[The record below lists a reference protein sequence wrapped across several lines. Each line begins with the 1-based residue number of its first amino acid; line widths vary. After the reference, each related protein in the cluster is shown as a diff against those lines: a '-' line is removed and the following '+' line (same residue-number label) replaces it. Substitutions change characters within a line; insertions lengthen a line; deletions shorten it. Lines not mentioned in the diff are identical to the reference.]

1 MARRRDERIDHAVL
15 AAVSELVREVGYPA
29 LTMEAIA
36 QRAGTTKPAIRR
48 RWASQKHLVVEAM
61 ARDRAGVVEI
71 DTGCTHC
78 DIVGHLEA
86 LRDAMDDPAF
96 GHVLCAL
103 VADLADDPELRERF
117 LTEFWQPRREACVVI
132 LRKAQER
139 GDLRPGLDVDLVL
152 DLFAAPI
159 VFRALFGHSGLGPE
173 FPEEVVSAVLSG
185 TGTGQGTGTGTGA
198 GGRPGCERHRA
209 LRGHSASSQSSA

>member
-1 MARRRDERIDHAVL
+1 MARRRDERIDRAVL
-15 AAVSELVREVGYPA
+15 AATAELVREVGYPG

-61 ARDRAGVVEI
+61 AEDRIGVVEI

-78 DIVGHLEA
+78 DLVGHLEA
-86 LRDAMDDPAF
+86 LRGAMDDPAF
-96 GHVLCAL
+96 GHVLPGL

-117 LTEFWQPRREACVVI
+117 LTEFWAPRREACVAS
-132 LRKAQER
+132 LRRGQAR

-152 DLFAAPI
+152 DLFAAPV
-159 VFRALFGHSGLGPE
+159 VFRSLFGHSGLGPE
-173 FPEEVVSAVLSG
+173 FPEDVVGALLSGVG
-185 TGTGQGTGTGTGA
+185 TGTG
-198 GGRPGCERHRA
+198 GGRDCGQRRA
-209 LRGHSASSQSSA
+209 LGSHSAASQATA